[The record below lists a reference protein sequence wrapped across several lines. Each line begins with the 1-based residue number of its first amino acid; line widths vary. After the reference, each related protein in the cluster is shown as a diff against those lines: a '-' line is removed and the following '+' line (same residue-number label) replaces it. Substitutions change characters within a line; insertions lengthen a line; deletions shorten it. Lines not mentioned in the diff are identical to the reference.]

1 MWIISASGFV
11 SIVQDRKDA
20 SKVWIRA
27 RVKEDIAQMFPAQA
41 DEIVTKPGAD
51 YVFRLI
57 VPREVASM
65 AMWNAVAD
73 VDYTSHA
80 KEEMNRRSHPN
91 PKRMSAYYKIW
102 NALAD
107 LQPFAPYSR
116 VPRVV
121 GGVAPRS
128 TAPVHTFSDG
138 AFQPPLPGTTRPATS
153 TSHYDWDKH
162 PQSKTY
168 VGGKEVDLINGE
180 DLDAEWTDA
189 PDEVFALED
198 DEFAA
203 YVDQRE
209 NERTGPAGPRAKR
222 TRKLRNPRRRA
233 AKK

>member
-27 RVKEDIAQMFPAQA
+27 RVKEDIAMMFPAQA
-41 DEIVTKPGAD
+41 DEIITKPGAD

-57 VPREVASM
+57 VPRELASM

-116 VPRVV
+116 VPRTVD
-121 GGVAPRS
+121 GVAPK
-128 TAPVHTFSDG
+128 THTYANG
-138 AFQPPLPGTTRPATS
+138 MFQPPLPGTTRATPK
-153 TSHYDWDKH
+153 TGHFDWDGH

-168 VGGKEVDLINGE
+168 QGGKEVDLINGE
-180 DLDAEWTDA
+180 DLDADWTDA
-189 PDEVFALED
+189 PDEVFALAD

-209 NERTGPAGPRAKR
+209 NERTGPAG
-222 TRKLRNPRRRA
+222 RKRNPRRRA
-233 AKK
+233 AKKKPQ

>member
-27 RVKEDIAQMFPAQA
+27 RVKEDIAQMFPAEA
-41 DEIVTKPGAD
+41 DQIVTKPGAD

-121 GGVAPRS
+121 GGVAPRA
-128 TAPVHTFSDG
+128 TPVHTFSDG
-138 AFQPPLPGTTRPATS
+138 TFQPPLPGTTRPATG
-153 TSHYDWDKH
+153 THYDWDKH

-180 DLDAEWTDA
+180 DLADGWTDA
-189 PDEVFALED
+189 PDEVFTLD
-198 DEFAA
+198 DEEFAA

-209 NERTGPAGPRAKR
+209 NERTGPARKR
-222 TRKLRNPRRRA
+222 KPRNPRRRA
-233 AKK
+233 ARKK